1 MKSVQTSFIDT
12 VTPNRA
18 GLADQF
24 LVACISY
31 QNWSKEE
38 CEAKLCKLP
47 SAIYRRLQPLALLQD
62 FKDKKYWVL
71 LKKDN
76 ALEFTADDLSFRYQC
91 LSDAPEWVFQ
101 GLLVRA
107 VPRLLQAT
115 EQESKRI
122 EADGIFYIIKQKP
135 LKPWGYELVTA
146 TVEPRKIKVA
156 SVRAKVPSMWRLNLG
171 TVTFTPLK
179 AHEDEK
185 GELYAAV
192 AKLPRYDADQFGQD
206 VTRREQGQYVKRAR
220 SKFKNR
226 VAAFK
231 FNNPLSL
238 ADYYSTR
245 LGTLSL
251 FLEDLNRAYGDDF
264 KIKLKSIEFDEHK
277 HIRALEVARSYV
289 QLHNLV
295 QQFPIYIVNHSRDL
309 EAAERLRVQLLI
321 LGIEPVLA
329 ADISPERLN
338 IQLVSDKGSY
348 KKGEADPYKVARA
361 QYPQAVIQSCYPERL
376 DATGHARHTVEVVV
390 KELLIKLEVQQCR
403 LIYDY
408 PVLPE
413 DAWFMTQVQ
422 LDIKGESWCVVY
434 CKVQNQRLEFGVVPE
449 QVVEDIHISLNSE
462 QRKRFFTGKNRPN
475 LVFWPQTG
483 SFLLL
488 SDTEAVCLPDEAE
501 LHSLIKEVE
510 QTVASG
516 IPTELVADYCTLFP
530 DSAVIARLSEI
541 NLMASDNI
549 AVSALKAINYQG
561 KDNQHFYDYLA
572 EHGYRLKTS
581 LQKKDN
587 GLLSVT
593 AGVLI
598 DRANALYA
606 AGSVGGAQR
615 GQENFNHI
623 YHVET
628 DLDQVPEWFWDAL
641 DVWHVR
647 HRGAT
652 VYPYVFKHLREY
664 GDRQVLQLGA

>member
-24 LVACISY
+24 LVASISY

-38 CEAKLCKLP
+38 CDAKLCKLP
-47 SAIYRRLQPLALLQD
+47 SAIYRTLRPLALLQD

-76 ALEFTADDLSFRYQC
+76 SLKFTADDLSFRYQC
-91 LSDAPEWVFQ
+91 LSDASESILQ

-122 EADGIFYIIKQKP
+122 EADGVFYIIKQKP
-135 LKPWGYELVTA
+135 FKPWGYELVTA
-146 TVEPRKIKVA
+146 TIEPRKVKVA
-156 SVRAKVPSMWRLNLG
+156 SVDAKLPSMWRLNLG
-171 TVTFTPLK
+171 TMTFTPLK
-179 AHEDEK
+179 AHENEK
-185 GELYAAV
+185 GELYSAV
-192 AKLPRYDADQFGQD
+192 AKMPRYDADQFGQD
-206 VTRREQGQYVKRAR
+206 VTRSEQGQYVKRAR

-277 HIRALEVARSYV
+277 YIQAPEVARSYA

-295 QQFPIYIVNHSRDL
+295 QQYPIYIVNQSRDP
-309 EAAERLRVQLLI
+309 EAGEWMQTQLLS
-321 LGIEPVLA
+321 LGVEPVRA
-329 ADISPERLN
+329 ADINPAGLN
-338 IQLVSDKGSY
+338 IQLVSDKDSY
-348 KKGEADPYKVARA
+348 KKDEADPYKVARA

-376 DATGHARHTVEVVV
+376 DGTGQARHTVEVVV
-390 KELLIKLEVQQCR
+390 KELLIKLEVQQGR
-403 LIYDY
+403 LLYDY
-408 PVLPE
+408 PLLP
-413 DAWFMTQVQ
+413 DNVWFISQAQ
-422 LDIKGESWCVVY
+422 IDSKGKDWLVVY
-434 CKVQNQRLEFGVVPE
+434 CRVQGQHLEFGVVPE
-449 QVVEDIHISLNSE
+449 QVIEDIHISLNTD
-462 QRKRFFTGKNRPN
+462 QRKRLFTGKDRPN

-501 LHSLIKEVE
+501 LHALVKEVE

-516 IPTELVADYCTLFP
+516 VPAELVAGYCKLFQ
-530 DSAVIARLSEI
+530 DSSVIARLSEI
-541 NLMASDNI
+541 NLTGSHSI
-549 AVSALKAINYQG
+549 AVSALKGISYQG

-581 LQKKDN
+581 LQNQAN

-623 YHVET
+623 YHAET
-628 DLDQVPEWFWDAL
+628 DLDQVPDWFWGSL

-652 VYPYVFKHLREY
+652 VYPYIFKHLREY
-664 GDRQVLQLGA
+664 GERQVLQLGA